1 MHRKHKYIAVLCAV
15 LVLASCVLG
24 LFGVAAA
31 QQAQVYFMAVN
42 ETVLDLNAETMPMMA
57 NRQVY
62 VPYTMFDSNTT
73 GVNLGVYTSYGRSN
87 LMIYSRSAGALIFD
101 LANDTVTTSL
111 GDDFSNTG
119 ESSTPRAIIRNS
131 MVFVPVDLVCD
142 YFGLE
147 WSLPVLPDYGFVV
160 RVRSSAS
167 VLDNE
172 TFMPAAENTFRARY
186 NAYLR
191 TLEESETPETT
202 VPGDSGQSEPSTSVS
217 PAPEGAEIYLA
228 FRCTQGDGLAQIQTA
243 LAEYQAFGLFF
254 FRPEEL
260 AGQDDTIRALAAA
273 GHRIGLLLDGTEA
286 SQAELGNQLL
296 CHILRTEV
304 STALL
309 EGNAEAP
316 EGWVAWTTTVDGL
329 PGGRSASRQ
338 ARDIVRAAQGEDV
351 CFVLLDDSAQ
361 SAEALEQALSELSD
375 DGCQFRLAVE
385 TVLN

>member
-1 MHRKHKYIAVLCAV
+1 MHRTRKYIAALCAV
-15 LVLASCVLG
+15 LLLAGCVMGLLG
-24 LFGVAAA
+24 AAA
-31 QQAQVYFMAVN
+31 ARQAQVYFMAVN
-42 ETVLDLNAETMPMMA
+42 ETILDLNAETMPMMT
-57 NRQVY
+57 NRRVY
-62 VPYTMFDSNTT
+62 VPYTMFDPNTT
-73 GVNLGVYTSYGRSN
+73 GVDLGVYTSYGNST

-101 LANDTVTTSL
+101 LANDTVTSSL
-111 GDDFSNTG
+111 GDDFS
-119 ESSTPRAIIRNS
+119 STAEGSVPRAIIRNS
-131 MVFVPVDLVCD
+131 TVFVPVDLVCD

-147 WSLPVLPDYGFVV
+147 WSLPVLPEYGFVV

-172 TFMPAAENTFRARY
+172 TFMPAAENSFRARY

-191 TLEESETPETT
+191 SLEQNEPQPTT
-202 VPGDSGQSEPSTSVS
+202 GPGDSGQSEPSASVS

-260 AGQDDTIRALAAA
+260 AGQDDAIRALAAA

-286 SQAELGNQLL
+286 SQAELGNQMLR
-296 CHILRTEV
+296 HILRTEV

-309 EGNAEAP
+309 ETGAEAP
-316 EGWVAWTTTVDGL
+316 EGWVTWTTTVDGL
-329 PGGRSASRQ
+329 PGDRSASRQ
-338 ARDIVRAAQGEDV
+338 ARDIVRATQGEDV

-361 SAEALEQALSELSD
+361 SAEALEQALPELSD

-385 TVLN
+385 TVLD